1 VEKELFVARKKFKNI
16 KFDLKLYF
24 IYTAVSKGIAV
35 FLFATKY
42 SEIIYKSSFLYK
54 TRNINLCNVLE
65 RVQVRYFFTLNCEFC
80 LIRGPPV
87 LFERKKS
94 KKNRRGNM
102 SIFYVENENGT
113 YLSQDGK
120 RKFEKLTGKKAY
132 EYLKSKRGTGL
143 RFFKTYTEEEDGVP
157 VYVQIAPDKVKIAR
171 TVERREQYV
180 GDCKEDSGI
189 QMYSFDR
196 IFRNG
201 EELSGEEIFCDE
213 NADVE
218 NLGISSIDI
227 ETLHKALASLSKEE
241 FELINMLYL
250 TKEPLTRRQ
259 VGELLGVSQNAIYK
273 RKQSILKKLKIF
285 F

>member
-1 VEKELFVARKKFKNI
+1 MSR
-16 KFDLKLYF
+16 D
-24 IYTAVSKGIAV
+24 IAV
-35 FLFATKY
+35 FFSTFFYQNRLIFTSFANGYLT
-42 SEIIYKSSFLYK
+42 LYK
-54 TRNINLCNVLE
+54 I
-65 RVQVRYFFTLNCEFC
+65 RVIPFAKLYFFTLNCEFC

-94 KKNRRGNM
+94 KKNRRDNM

-132 EYLKSKRGTGL
+132 EYLKSKKGL
-143 RFFKTYTEEEDGVP
+143 RFFKTYSEEENGELI
-157 VYVQIAPDKVKIAR
+157 YVQVPSDNLNIGR
-171 TVERREQYV
+171 TLERHEQYV
-180 GDCKEDSGI
+180 RDCKEASGI
-189 QMYSFDR
+189 EMVTFDL
-196 IFRNG
+196 IYRNG

-213 NADVE
+213 NVNVE
-218 NLGISSIDI
+218 DSGINSIDI

-250 TKEPLTRRQ
+250 TKEPLTQRQ
-259 VGELLGVSQNAIYK
+259 VGELLGVSQVTIFK
-273 RKQSILKKLKIF
+273 RKDSILKKLKIF